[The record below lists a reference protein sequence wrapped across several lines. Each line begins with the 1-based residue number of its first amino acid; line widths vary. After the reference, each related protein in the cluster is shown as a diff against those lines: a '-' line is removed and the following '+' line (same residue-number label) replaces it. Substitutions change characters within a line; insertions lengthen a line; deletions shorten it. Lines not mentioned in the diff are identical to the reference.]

1 MNMKEIMIDAVEK
14 GASDIFMITGAALA
28 YKIHGR
34 VVSIGGDILMPDDTR
49 LAVFEIF
56 SLAQL
61 DITSPD
67 DLKNEMD
74 FSFSIKGTGRFRA
87 NIYRQRGS
95 FSAVLRCVPFE
106 LPDSDKLGIP
116 ETVMNLSDTK
126 SGIVLVTGA
135 AGNGKSTTLSCLIDR
150 INSSSE
156 GHIITIADPIEFLHK
171 HKKCIISQR
180 EIGIDTGSYVDA
192 LRAALRQSPNVILLG
207 EMRDFETINIAMTA
221 AETGQLVLS
230 TLHTN
235 GAANTVDRII
245 DVFPTNQQHQI
256 RIQLSMVLRAVVSQQ
271 LVPAIGGGLV
281 PAFEIM
287 TVNNAI
293 RTMIREQ
300 KTHQIDTVLQSEP
313 DMQTMD
319 SSLLKLYHD
328 GVITAETAVNFAY
341 NQDIMAK
348 RVAN

>member
-1 MNMKEIMIDAVEK
+1 MDIKEILVEAVEK
-14 GASDIFMITGAALA
+14 DASDIFMISGAALA
-28 YKIHGR
+28 YKINGR
-34 VVSIGGDILMPDDTR
+34 VVSSGGPVLMPEDTR

-56 SLAQL
+56 SLAQI

-67 DLKNEMD
+67 DLKSEMD

-106 LPDSDKLGIP
+106 LPDAAALGIP
-116 ETVMNLSDTK
+116 ESVMSLSETK

-135 AGNGKSTTLSCLIDR
+135 AGNGKSTTLSCMIDR
-150 INSSSE
+150 INSSAE
-156 GHIITIADPIEFLHK
+156 GHIITIEDPIEFLHK

-271 LVPAIGGGLV
+271 LVPSVDGGLV

-287 TVNNAI
+287 VVNNAI

-300 KTHQIDTVLQSEP
+300 KTHQIDTVLQSEAG
-313 DMQTMD
+313 MQTMD
-319 SSLLKLYHD
+319 SSLLKLYRD
-328 GVITAETAVNFAY
+328 GVITAESRKN
-341 NQDIMAK
+341 
-348 RVAN
+348 RVFLPR